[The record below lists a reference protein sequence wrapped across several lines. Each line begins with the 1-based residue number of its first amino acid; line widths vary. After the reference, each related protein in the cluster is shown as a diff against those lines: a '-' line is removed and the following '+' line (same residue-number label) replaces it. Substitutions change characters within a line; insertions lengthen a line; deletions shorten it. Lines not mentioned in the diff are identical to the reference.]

1 MIYGMIRVSLI
12 WIYKNKKAYEDC
24 QKFHGQ
30 WAKIGKLLHFIG
42 KASGYRG
49 NEIWGFSLYSL

>member
-30 WAKIGKLLHFIG
+30 WAKIGGDFIG

-49 NEIWGFSLYSL
+49 NQIWGFS

>member
-30 WAKIGKLLHFIG
+30 WAKIDGDFIG

-49 NEIWGFSLYSL
+49 IEIWGFS